1 VNATWTHLSI
11 LTGEPSSIAFFLGLR
26 CASVLGRMSISFA
39 CEPFSIIRGN
49 AIEVLKRLQ
58 TKVDCVITSPAYYQ
72 QRIYGTSSS
81 ELGRESSVAEYISN
95 LVDVFKA
102 IPLEPWGSIWVNIG
116 DKRGKQGELL
126 SIPAEFCLAMK
137 KAGFFL
143 VLSAN
148 AG

>member
-1 VNATWTHLSI
+1 MTFS
-11 LTGEPSSIAFFLGLR
+11 
-26 CASVLGRMSISFA
+26 CD
-39 CEPFSIIRGN
+39 PFSIIRGN
-49 AIEVLKRLQ
+49 AIEVLKQLQ

-95 LVDVFKA
+95 LVDVFKV
-102 IPLEPWGSIWVNIG
+102 IPLNPWGSIWVNIG

-126 SIPAEFCLAMK
+126 SILAEFCLAMK

-143 VLSAN
+143 IDYVIWAKESVRVDGTSVGQAMIEPAPRRLN
-148 AG
+148 GNGHEPF